1 MCVWLWMDSMKIVI
15 IISVPINVLYD
26 NHRCVIVPILQY
38 VYVNCIFYL
47 NNACGIS
54 TLYAT
59 ACS

>member
-1 MCVWLWMDSMKIVI
+1 MKIVI
-15 IISVPINVLYD
+15 IISVAINVLYD
-26 NHRCVIVPILQY
+26 NHRCVIVSILQY
-38 VYVNCIFYL
+38 IYVNYIFYL

>member
-1 MCVWLWMDSMKIVI
+1 MKMVI
-15 IISVPINVLYD
+15 IIFVAINVLYD
-26 NHRCVIVPILQY
+26 NHRCVKVYVLQY
-38 VYVNCIFYL
+38 IYINYILYL